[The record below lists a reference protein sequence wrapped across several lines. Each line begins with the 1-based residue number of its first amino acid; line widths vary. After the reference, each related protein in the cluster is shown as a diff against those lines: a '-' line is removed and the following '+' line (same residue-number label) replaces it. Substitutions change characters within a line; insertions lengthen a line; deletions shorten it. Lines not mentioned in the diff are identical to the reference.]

1 MQRNN
6 ISSVGK
12 KSMNEK
18 EKRNNSEPCVC
29 WPKTEQTNSCNI
41 IRQNAIKRTKLNS
54 SKSNEYKVQTSILLH
69 VRVSIGDICIQQYPL
84 NTFLICTT
92 FFVGFRF
99 VSFRFDSLRRFL
111 SVSFCKHECFYPI
124 SGCSI
129 VQCSFHFV
137 CVQMREHVA
146 CVFLACMYMS
156 ATFSHL
162 SYQ

>member
-99 VSFRFDSLRRFL
+99 VPFRLVSIRCDVFSLFL
-111 SVSFCKHECFYPI
+111 FANTNVFTLSLVVPLCNVVFI
-124 SGCSI
+124 L
-129 VQCSFHFV
+129 FV
-137 CVQMREHVA
+137 
-146 CVFLACMYMS
+146 FK
-156 ATFSHL
+156 
-162 SYQ
+162 